1 MSFSL
6 PNFFYY
12 RKEIR
17 IKAMLNFIVK
27 CSCLCYQFSNLN
39 TPIKETLV
47 LEVHLEPL
55 KSDIRTLVLS

>member
-1 MSFSL
+1 
-6 PNFFYY
+6 
-12 RKEIR
+12 
-17 IKAMLNFIVK
+17 MLNFIVK

-39 TPIKETLV
+39 TRIKETLV